1 MDTGAIWFIGAG
13 GRKWSNSHPRASIS
27 SVKQEQRHLPRV
39 RDEMGTQG
47 FEKKVWNGH
56 FRDWKVS
63 GQTDSGVPQGW
74 RWFESLWWWQ
84 ERLLSWGLFF
94 SCALLPRRTCEEGIL
109 LSSSRIIVFP
119 QASLMKGQNRSV
131 GLGYWQNR
139 DWHNGPWYLMWLQR
153 QRQSGL
159 MGKEK

>member
-1 MDTGAIWFIGAG
+1 MDTGASWFIGAG
-13 GRKWSNSHPRASIS
+13 GRKWSNSLPRASIS
-27 SVKQEQRHLPRV
+27 SVKQEHRHLPQV

-63 GQTDSGVPQGW
+63 RQEDSGVPKGW
-74 RWFESLWWWQ
+74 KWFEILWQWQ

-94 SCALLPRRTCEEGIL
+94 SRALLPRRTCEEGIL

-139 DWHNGPWYLMWLQR
+139 GWHNGPWHLTWLQR
-153 QRQSGL
+153 QTKTEWIDR
-159 MGKEK
+159 